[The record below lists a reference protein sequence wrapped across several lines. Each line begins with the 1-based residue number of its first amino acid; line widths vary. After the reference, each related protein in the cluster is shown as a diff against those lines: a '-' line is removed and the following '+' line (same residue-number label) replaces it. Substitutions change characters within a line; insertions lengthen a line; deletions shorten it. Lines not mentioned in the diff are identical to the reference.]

1 MSLEVIALMMR
12 FQRTIKNTMAVE
24 GIGLHSGRPVRM
36 LLQPAAAGQGIVFIR
51 TDLGGVEIAA
61 AAENTSATSYAT
73 TLSRN
78 NASIKTVEHLLAALA
93 GLGIDNVTIEIDGEE
108 LPILDG
114 SAAPFVRLIVEA
126 GIQMQSLQRSTIK
139 ITKPI
144 FVREG
149 SKQVALWPAD
159 SPSISY
165 FIDFDHPLLREQAMN
180 IPVSEESFLRE
191 LADARTFGFLS
202 DVQMLQANGL
212 ARGGSLENAVVLDEQ
227 KVLNK
232 EGLRH
237 RDEFVRH
244 KILGQEAPGA
254 SRMLDR
260 DRFAGRDQGTT
271 SGSALSVS
279 GVAVADLRRNVRI
292 TWCSPG
298 SRHLLIRCRLFILH
312 AGAGLVVRTEA

>member
-1 MSLEVIALMMR
+1 MR

-244 KILGQEAPGA
+244 KILDAIGDLYLAGGQVLGA
-254 SRMLDR
+254 YEG
-260 DRFAGRDQGTT
+260 FK
-271 SGSALSVS
+271 SGHALNNKLVR
-279 GVAVADLRRNVRI
+279 ALVADASAWEWVSFD
-292 TWCSPG
+292 SPTTPDPVEY
-298 SRHLLIRCRLFILH
+298 
-312 AGAGLVVRTEA
+312 ATPAYA

>member
-1 MSLEVIALMMR
+1 MR

-244 KILGQEAPGA
+244 KILDLIGDLSLAGMPIIGHVVAHKAGHSLNARMVKKLLEHPECWTVIGSPAATRELPQEAHYQYQA
-254 SRMLDR
+254 SL
-260 DRFAGRDQGTT
+260 
-271 SGSALSVS
+271 
-279 GVAVADLRRNVRI
+279 
-292 TWCSPG
+292 
-298 SRHLLIRCRLFILH
+298 
-312 AGAGLVVRTEA
+312 